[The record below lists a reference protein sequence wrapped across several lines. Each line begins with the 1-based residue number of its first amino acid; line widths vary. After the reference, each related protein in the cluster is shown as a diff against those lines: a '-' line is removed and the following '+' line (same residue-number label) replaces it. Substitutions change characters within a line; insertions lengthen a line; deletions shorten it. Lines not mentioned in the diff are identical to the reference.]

1 MISFSAEYFFASL
14 PKIIANG
21 KATICVSNNARRSPV
36 PVSYTHLP
44 GIDPEDMEQIFEP
57 GFSTKINY
65 ETGEVNR
72 GLGLSLVKDFIELRL
87 GGTIRVTSVPGKT
100 VFTLTIPK
108 EKWSGL

>member
-1 MISFSAEYFFASL
+1 MGPESKQQLY
-14 PKIIANG
+14 
-21 KATICVSNNARRSPV
+21 SNVRYA
-36 PVSYTHLP
+36 
-44 GIDPEDMEQIFEP
+44 DC

-72 GLGLSLVKDFIELRL
+72 GLGLSLVKDFIEFRL

>member
-1 MISFSAEYFFASL
+1 MTLELQTLLFVL
-14 PKIIANG
+14 K
-21 KATICVSNNARRSPV
+21 
-36 PVSYTHLP
+36 
-44 GIDPEDMEQIFEP
+44 DMEQIFEP

>member
-1 MISFSAEYFFASL
+1 ML
-14 PKIIANG
+14 LKLKIM
-21 KATICVSNNARRSPV
+21 
-36 PVSYTHLP
+36 
-44 GIDPEDMEQIFEP
+44 DPELIRRIWNKFLNRVFP
-57 GFSTKINY
+57 LKINY